1 MPYTARKY
9 NDGLSEVIV
18 EQMIQA
24 GVEGISHPTDLEK
37 ALTENIH
44 QRRSKRFPAPDP
56 Q

>member
-1 MPYTARKY
+1 MLNSPNWLYGSQRK
-9 NDGLSEVIV
+9 VIV

-37 ALTENIH
+37 ALAENIR
-44 QRRSKRFPAPDP
+44 QRRSKRFAEPDP